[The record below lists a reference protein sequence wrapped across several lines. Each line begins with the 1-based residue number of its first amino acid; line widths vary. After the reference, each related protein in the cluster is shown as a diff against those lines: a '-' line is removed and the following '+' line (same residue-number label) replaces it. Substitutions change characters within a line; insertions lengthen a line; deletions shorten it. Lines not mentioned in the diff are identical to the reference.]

1 MHRKRRSQTLAAVR
15 TAATHKQ
22 NRVIAR
28 ALLVTACVGLAGWVN
43 AATLYA
49 DKTDRE
55 LTELAA
61 GWESLSE
68 EQRRALLTEI
78 KARMHTN
85 SDKHPVLTIQ
95 TERRYGRIVRQPDGS
110 LVRIETTE
118 HVVRYQALPED
129 AGDRPFGLGFE
140 QREVAGSTTP
150 PAAGSEAQRTTV
162 SPANPAPAQQ
172 PMIHVGNA
180 HRH

>member
-1 MHRKRRSQTLAAVR
+1 MHRKRRSQTLIPLDLAR
-15 TAATHKQ
+15 TP
-22 NRVIAR
+22 VIAR
-28 ALLVTACVGLAGWVN
+28 ALSVIAWIGLASWAN
-43 AATLYA
+43 ADTLYG

-68 EQRRALLTEI
+68 DERRALLTEI

-85 SDKHPVLTIQ
+85 SDKAPVLTIQ

-118 HVVRYQALPED
+118 HIVRFQPQPED

-140 QREVAGSTTP
+140 QRAVAGGTPP
-150 PAAGSEAQRTTV
+150 PAAQTPP
-162 SPANPAPAQQ
+162 SPPQTSPPVPVMQ
-172 PMIHVGNA
+172 VGTKP
-180 HRH
+180 H

>member
-1 MHRKRRSQTLAAVR
+1 MHRKRRSQTLA
-15 TAATHKQ
+15 TLDF
-22 NRVIAR
+22 NRRPVIAR
-28 ALLVTACVGLAGWVN
+28 ALSIIAWVGLASW
-43 AATLYA
+43 AHADTLYA

-68 EQRRALLTEI
+68 DERRALLTEI

-85 SDKHPVLTIQ
+85 SDKAPVLTIQ

-118 HVVRYQALPED
+118 HIVRYQPLTED
-129 AGDRPFGLGFE
+129 AGNRQFGVGFE
-140 QREVAGSTTP
+140 QRTVTGAEPPSSTTP
-150 PAAGSEAQRTTV
+150 PTTTPP
-162 SPANPAPAQQ
+162 STTPPNATPPSAPPVPVMQ
-172 PMIHVGNA
+172 VGA
-180 HRH
+180 KPH

>member
-1 MHRKRRSQTLAAVR
+1 MYRKRRSRTLAAVR
-15 TAATHKQ
+15 TANAHKQ

-28 ALLVTACVGLAGWVN
+28 ALLVTACVGLASWAN
-43 AATLYA
+43 AATRYA

-61 GWESLSE
+61 GWEALAE
-68 EQRRALLTEI
+68 DQRRALLTEI
-78 KARMHTN
+78 KLRMHAN

-140 QREVAGSTTP
+140 QRVVAGGTP
-150 PAAGSEAQRTTV
+150 PAAGHEAPATTAA
-162 SPANPAPAQQ
+162 PANPPPAQAPVIQ
-172 PMIHVGNA
+172 VGNP

>member
-1 MHRKRRSQTLAAVR
+1 MHRKRRSQTLAPLDLLR
-15 TAATHKQ
+15 TP
-22 NRVIAR
+22 VIAR
-28 ALLVTACVGLAGWVN
+28 AFSVIAWIALAGW
-43 AATLYA
+43 AHADTLYA

-68 EQRRALLTEI
+68 DERRALLTEI

-85 SDKHPVLTIQ
+85 SDKAPVLTIH

-118 HVVRYQALPED
+118 HIVRYQPMPED

-140 QREVAGSTTP
+140 QRAGAGGTQP
-150 PAAGSEAQRTTV
+150 PAAQPPS
-162 SPANPAPAQQ
+162 APPQQ
-172 PMIHVGNA
+172 TPPVPVMQVGA
-180 HRH
+180 KPH

>member
-1 MHRKRRSQTLAAVR
+1 MHRKRRSQTLATLDLSR
-15 TAATHKQ
+15 TP
-22 NRVIAR
+22 VIAR
-28 ALLVTACVGLAGWVN
+28 ALSVIAWISLAGWVH
-43 AATLYA
+43 ADTLYA

-68 EQRRALLTEI
+68 DQRRALLTEM
-78 KARMHTN
+78 KARMHSN
-85 SDKHPVLTIQ
+85 SDKAPVLTIQ

-118 HVVRYQALPED
+118 HIVRYQPLPED

-140 QREVAGSTTP
+140 QRAVVGGAQSSTQTP
-150 PAAGSEAQRTTV
+150 P
-162 SPANPAPAQQ
+162 SPVPQNSPPVPVMQ
-172 PMIHVGNA
+172 VGA
-180 HRH
+180 KPH

>member
-1 MHRKRRSQTLAAVR
+1 MHRKRRSQTLLR
-15 TAATHKQ
+15 LDLSLTP
-22 NRVIAR
+22 VIAR
-28 ALLVTACVGLAGWVN
+28 ALSVIAWIGIAGW
-43 AATLYA
+43 AHAGTLYA

-68 EQRRALLTEI
+68 DQRRALLTEI
-78 KARMHTN
+78 KARMHSN
-85 SDKHPVLTIQ
+85 SDKAPVLTIQ

-118 HVVRYQALPED
+118 HIVRYQPLPED

-140 QREVAGSTTP
+140 QRAVSGGAQP
-150 PAAGSEAQRTTV
+150 PAAPPPQS
-162 SPANPAPAQQ
+162 SPPVPVLQ
-172 PMIHVGNA
+172 VGA
-180 HRH
+180 KPH

>member
-1 MHRKRRSQTLAAVR
+1 MHRKRRSPTLVSLDFSL
-15 TAATHKQ
+15 TS
-22 NRVIAR
+22 VIAR
-28 ALLVTACVGLAGWVN
+28 VLSVIAWLSLAGW
-43 AATLYA
+43 AHAGTLYA

-68 EQRRALLTEI
+68 DERRALLTEI
-78 KARMHTN
+78 KARMHSN
-85 SDKHPVLTIQ
+85 SDKAPVLTIQ

-118 HVVRYQALPED
+118 HIVRYQPLPED

-140 QREVAGSTTP
+140 QRAVAGSAQP
-150 PAAGSEAQRTTV
+150 PATQMPP
-162 SPANPAPAQQ
+162 SPPPQNSPPVPVMQ
-172 PMIHVGNA
+172 VGTKP
-180 HRH
+180 H